1 MESETAMTDSSS
13 STPVDRDRL
22 PEVIR
27 RYLAVHNAGEASASA
42 ALMTPGAQ
50 VIDDG
55 KTYDGL
61 PAIEGWL
68 DRAASEYTYT
78 TTYLG
83 AARSGP
89 DRWTV
94 TQRLD
99 GDFPG
104 GTVDLRYDFV
114 LDGGLISRLVI
125 AP

>member
-1 MESETAMTDSSS
+1 MTDSSS

-27 RYLAVHNAGEASASA
+27 RYLAVHNAGEASAA

-78 TTYLG
+78 TTYL
-83 AARSGP
+83 
-89 DRWTV
+89 
-94 TQRLD
+94 
-99 GDFPG
+99 
-104 GTVDLRYDFV
+104 
-114 LDGGLISRLVI
+114 
-125 AP
+125 